1 MYLRL
6 PPELIR
12 ATAHCIDTY
21 MHHKA
26 SRSISNEEYVMKF
39 ENKQANPTIHYNFM
53 IIIVVIMK
61 IVGHFMILR
70 SSARAYMSCGVLTVP
85 ESITWGAV
93 PLQPIRARALI
104 SSRKSANGQARSQEN
119 NRRHEDLTRATPG
132 TRRGFSEIFKRIMRV

>member
-39 ENKQANPTIHYNFM
+39 ENKQANPTIHYSFM
-53 IIIVVIMK
+53 MIIVVIMK
-61 IVGHFMILR
+61 IVGHFMFFTLAALANT
-70 SSARAYMSCGVLTVP
+70 SYGALTVVLTL
-85 ESITWGAV
+85 TYGKCFTKH
-93 PLQPIRARALI
+93 
-104 SSRKSANGQARSQEN
+104 SSC
-119 NRRHEDLTRATPG
+119 
-132 TRRGFSEIFKRIMRV
+132 